1 MAQPRPLPRTATW
14 ALLCLTLLGAFAACG
29 KPGAA
34 PKPPVESG
42 RADRVEAAAPGTAK
56 ADEGT
61 EIDPQLLAGF
71 CDKHW
76 PGSGAGVLPFG
87 AGPLATPQPGA
98 RAGSGG
104 WRWIN
109 FWATWCKPCLEE
121 MPMLAR
127 WRDALVKEELDFTL
141 ELWSVDEDAQALEGW
156 LDKGSRDNGSPA
168 PVWKVQSAEA
178 LGDWLAAVG
187 ADRDAVLPIHAL
199 IDPKGQLRCVR
210 LGSVRPA
217 DWGTV
222 RKLVGR

>member
-1 MAQPRPLPRTATW
+1 MARPRPLPRTATW
-14 ALLCLTLLGAFAACG
+14 ALLCLALLVVAVACG
-29 KPGAA
+29 KAASDAA
-34 PKPPVESG
+34 PPPPPPPST
-42 RADRVEAAAPGTAK
+42 RADRVEATAAPTAG
-56 ADEGT
+56 ANPGV

-87 AGPLATPQPGA
+87 AGPLATAQPGA
-98 RAGSGG
+98 RVGKGG

-141 ELWSVDEDAQALEGW
+141 ELWSVDEDASALQAW
-156 LDKGSRDNGSPA
+156 MAKGSPA
-168 PVWKVQSAEA
+168 PVWQVQSAEA

-187 ADRDAVLPIHAL
+187 ADRDAVLPIHVL
-199 IDPKGQLRCVR
+199 VDPKGQLRCVR

>member
-1 MAQPRPLPRTATW
+1 MARARPMPRTMTL
-14 ALLCLTLLGAFAACG
+14 ALLSVALLVESVACS
-29 KPGAA
+29 KAVTSA
-34 PKPPVESG
+34 PPPVESG
-42 RADRVEAAAPGTAK
+42 RADRVEASATANAGK
-56 ADEGT
+56 TGESV

-71 CDKHW
+71 CDKSW
-76 PGSGAGVLPFG
+76 PGSGGGVLPFG
-87 AGPLATPQPGA
+87 AGPLATAQPGA
-98 RAGSGG
+98 RVGKGG

-141 ELWSVDEDAQALEGW
+141 ELWSVDEDAAALQSWIG
-156 LDKGSRDNGSPA
+156 KGAPG
-168 PVWKVQSAEA
+168 PVWQVQSAEA

-187 ADRDAVLPIHAL
+187 ADRDAVLPIHVL
-199 IDPKGQLRCVR
+199 VDPKGQLRCVR

-222 RKLVGR
+222 RKIVGR